1 MNAETQETLHKKP
14 NQKQTNQPTQPH
26 KTTTQQQ
33 QNNTTKLYLP
43 ILQDISSLNDELE
56 IYM

>member
-14 NQKQTNQPTQPH
+14 NQKTNQPTNA
-26 KTTTQQQ
+26 TTQQQ
-33 QNNTTKLYLP
+33 QNTTKLYFP